1 MVFWFGTSN
10 RTEPMSV
17 PNPVWI
23 TEQFVRLSCFL
34 GLREFEMRG
43 LSNHRLSCCVNTLL
57 QTLNA
62 TWELAD
68 ILEKWKPAGG
78 RAEDNV
84 PFQLK
89 RVLKMMQEDL
99 PHPAPH
105 QDFLHCLDRNRIRLS
120 TQHDADE
127 VFLSIL
133 DFIQLQMDERTLAL
147 EIQSLYKISVETQVQ
162 CLQCNNVQTR
172 NSHLLSLPLHIKED
186 RNSLKDCMISFFEQQ
201 ELRGIDC
208 CFCAQC
214 EAKTPTKQGVKLCS
228 LPQILCIQ
236 LKRFRNIHG
245 FTHKLNCRVTFPEK
259 INFSEL
265 QRETFS
271 SGFTQNDC
279 RYILYAVV
287 VHSGGAMFGHYTAYV
302 RHRVN
307 HRWFYADDS
316 RVSHSS
322 WEDVQKTDGSSY
334 RGTAYMLMYR
344 KDPKEVDQLPDL
356 SG

>member
-1 MVFWFGTSN
+1 SRRWLSSTSGGGLFPGSCSTTSSRN
-10 RTEPMSV
+10 MS
-17 PNPVWI
+17 
-23 TEQFVRLSCFL
+23 L
-34 GLREFEMRG
+34 G

-245 FTHKLNCRVTFPEK
+245 FTHKLNCRFL
-259 INFSEL
+259 FSL
-265 QRETFS
+265 
-271 SGFTQNDC
+271 QNDC

-316 RVSHSS
+316 RVSH
-322 WEDVQKTDGSSY
+322 V
-334 RGTAYMLMYR
+334 RLNLGTAYMLMYR